1 MRKITGKVDKYMTS
15 PSKAIMESPKP
26 IFPTIRIDLEHMPEA
41 KKWKLG
47 QSYNVEFELKLV
59 GLSQSRFD
67 NSCEFE
73 IHGVE
78 TEDTKEEDSE
88 SEKE

>member
-1 MRKITGKVDKYMTS
+1 MRKITGKTDKYMTS
-15 PSKAIMESPKP
+15 PSKAIMETPKP
-26 IFPTIRIDLEHMPEA
+26 VFPTIRIDLEHMPEA
-41 KKWKLG
+41 KAWKLG
-47 QSYNVEFELKLV
+47 KSYDVKFELKLV

-73 IHGVE
+73 LHGVE
-78 TEDTKEEDSE
+78 TDGQDEEE